1 MSGNKQNYE
10 NRKRSGVSGSITPYL
25 SDLKN
30 NLKKRFEKS
39 DYFKIYYI
47 SSKDVG
53 TGIVL
58 VAIGAGLVF
67 LNATLG
73 AFVGALFGE
82 ILDHIPY
89 LNTAISDTLNT
100 VFHTNYF
107 TGNLDKVGAT
117 LGFVAGF
124 FKGYNIQLKYKI

>member
-1 MSGNKQNYE
+1 MSDNKQNYE

-30 NLKKRFEKS
+30 NLKKRFKK
-39 DYFKIYYI
+39 Y
-47 SSKDVG
+47 VG

-100 VFHTNYF
+100 MFHTNYF